1 MPVPE
6 TKSEDGSASTSSS
19 VSGVGSV
26 GVMGYL
32 CNAVAGERAEAAG
45 V

>member
-1 MPVPE
+1 
-6 TKSEDGSASTSSS
+6 
-19 VSGVGSV
+19 VGSV